1 MRSRRPSR
9 RRHTDAF
16 LRELQRQRLLRIA
29 GRRAEPVCEREQW
42 FQWSL
47 ATGRRPRL
55 SDYIL
60 PPLLFLAEDEFGA
73 GPTAS

>member
-1 MRSRRPSR
+1 MRPRRPSR

-29 GRRAEPVCEREQW
+29 RRRADPVCEREQW
-42 FQWSL
+42 FQWSI

-60 PPLLFLAEDEFGA
+60 PPLLFIAERQFSED
-73 GPTAS
+73 PNAS